1 MHPKIVGKH
10 LTTNRSEKLPDH
22 AVETKMNSTLISRCI
37 LWCTALL
44 LAFWS
49 ADVQAAKGSFQETYP
64 VSGPILLDV
73 TTGSGKIDIRV
84 GEAGEVSITGKISV
98 GTGWFR
104 RSRADAA
111 EIVEELQASPPVEI
125 EDGLVRVGHIEE
137 RRLRQ
142 NVSISYEIVVPADTE
157 VKSHTGSG
165 SQSIR
170 DVSGPVEAGSGSGR
184 LTLTDIGGSVEAR
197 AGSGSIRA
205 DGVAGAFEAHTGSG
219 GIRLTQTAP
228 GDVKVS
234 AGSGSIELHGVVGTL
249 RARAGSGGIK
259 VDGDM
264 AGPWDLDTGS
274 GSVYVALPTDAAF
287 TLDAESNSGS
297 IVVEH
302 PVTMQG
308 KVSRKR
314 MKGEV
319 RGGGEMLRIETG
331 SGRIRVE

>member
-1 MHPKIVGKH
+1 
-10 LTTNRSEKLPDH
+10 
-22 AVETKMNSTLISRCI
+22 MNSTLISRCA
-37 LWCTALL
+37 LWCTAVLL
-44 LAFWS
+44 TLWS
-49 ADVQAAKGSFQETYP
+49 ADVQAAKGSFHETYA
-64 VSGPILLDV
+64 VAGPFVLDV
-73 TTGSGKIDIRV
+73 TTGSGKIEITT
-84 GEAGEVSITGKISV
+84 GSAGEVMVTGKISV
-98 GTGWFR
+98 GTGWFK
-104 RSRADAA
+104 RSRADAE
-111 EIVEELQASPPVEI
+111 EIVEELEASPPVEI
-125 EDGLVRVGHIEE
+125 EDGLVRVGHIKE

-170 DVSGPVEAGSGSGR
+170 GVGGPVEAGTGSGR

-205 DGVAGAFEAHTGSG
+205 DGVAGAFEAHAGSG

-228 GDVKVS
+228 GDVNVS
-234 AGSGSIELHGVVGTL
+234 AGSGSIELHDVVGTL
-249 RARAGSGGIK
+249 KARSGSGRIE

-264 AGPWDLDTGS
+264 AGPWELDTGS
-274 GSVYVALPTDAAF
+274 GSIYVALPSDAAF
-287 TLDAESNSGS
+287 TLDAESNSGG
-297 IVVEH
+297 IVIEH
-302 PVTMQG
+302 PLTIQG
-308 KVSRKR
+308 KVSKKR